1 MSEDHE
7 FKSSWT
13 TKGDAVSKNKVMAD
27 NVSLVEHLL
36 SIRGLDSILITEENK
51 VPVSVCLC
59 VYVYVSA
66 IVSYVYTGKFRE
78 KCVTTWKIFSNS

>member
-1 MSEDHE
+1 MSEGHR

-13 TKGDAVSKNKVMAD
+13 TERDAVSKNKIMTD
-27 NVSLVEHLL
+27 NMSLVEQSL
-36 SIRGLDSILITEENK
+36 SISGLDSILITEERK

-66 IVSYVYTGKFRE
+66 IVSSVCTRKFRE
-78 KCVTTWKIFSNS
+78 KM